1 MLNIV
6 LGFFREYAPV
16 IVGCA
21 FMQFCVPGLVDWLYR
36 VAFAEDRNSLAKGA
50 PSSGAIAS
58 SSRSSAGA
66 APGEGAFER

>member
-21 FMQFCVPGLVDWLYR
+21 FMQFCVPGLVDWFYR
-36 VAFAEDRNSLAKGA
+36 VASAEDRSSVAKGK
-50 PSSGAIAS
+50 PSRGAIAAS
-58 SSRSSAGA
+58 LRSSPGA
-66 APGEGAFER
+66 ATGEGALER

>member
-21 FMQFCVPGLVDWLYR
+21 FMQFCVPGLVDWFYR
-36 VAFAEDRNSLAKGA
+36 VVLADDPDAAAKSTPSRNAIA
-50 PSSGAIAS
+50 PSLE
-58 SSRSSAGA
+58 SSRGA
-66 APGEGAFER
+66 APGEAAFER